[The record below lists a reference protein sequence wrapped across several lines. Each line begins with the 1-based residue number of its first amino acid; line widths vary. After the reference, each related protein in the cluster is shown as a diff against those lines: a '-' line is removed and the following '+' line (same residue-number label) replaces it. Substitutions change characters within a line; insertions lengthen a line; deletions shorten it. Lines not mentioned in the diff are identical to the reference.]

1 MRLRRK
7 PKALSTLMENQHI
20 VIFKPEDK
28 RGMWKDFFGNNN
40 PIYVELGTGKGKFI
54 VESSLKYPEINFIG
68 IDSKYDVLYMALK
81 KALDAEVK
89 NLALLPFNV
98 EYIENVFDKNEVSR
112 LFINFSDPWPKA
124 RHAKR
129 RLTNARFLE
138 KYKGFLEDGALIIF
152 KTDNRPFFDY
162 SIEQFKEANFEIIDI
177 TYDLASENDPE
188 NITTEYEMKFMEQG
202 VKINRL
208 KAVYRP

>member
-129 RLTNARFLE
+129 RLTNVRFLE
-138 KYKGFLEDGALIIF
+138 KYKTFLKDGAFIIF

>member
-7 PKALSTLMENQHI
+7 PKALNTLMENQHI
-20 VIFKPEDK
+20 VIFKPEEK
-28 RGMWKDFFGNNN
+28 KGEWKDFFGNEN
-40 PIYVELGTGKGKFI
+40 PLYVELGTGKGKFI

-81 KALDAEVK
+81 KALDVEVK
-89 NLALLPFNV
+89 NLALLPLNA

-129 RLTNARFLE
+129 RLTNIRFLE
-138 KYKGFLEDGALIIF
+138 KYKTFLKDGALIIF